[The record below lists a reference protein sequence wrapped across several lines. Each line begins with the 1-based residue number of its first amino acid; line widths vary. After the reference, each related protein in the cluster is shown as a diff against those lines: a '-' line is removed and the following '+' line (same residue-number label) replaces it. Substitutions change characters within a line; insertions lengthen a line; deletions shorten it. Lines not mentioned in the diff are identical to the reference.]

1 MRPGNGILTY
11 TANYSTH
18 VLTVMNLLI
27 LVTWDFYGL
36 QRKNCGN
43 QIGTNY
49 CPVCILVQVSDLSA
63 EFSGSRRLVEA
74 AAAQVVGD
82 DDVGDGVEHELDV
95 VSVCGA
101 RHVAVDLLGG
111 GFVLSFEL
119 CLDVRRRLAVFLRA

>member
-1 MRPGNGILTY
+1 
-11 TANYSTH
+11 
-18 VLTVMNLLI
+18 MNLLI
-27 LVTWDFYGL
+27 LVPWDFYGL
-36 QRKNCGN
+36 QRKNGGN